1 MATSLDLH
9 QLDRHDRKSP
19 RRRNGPDPVDIHV
32 GARVRLRRTA
42 LGISLTDL
50 AATLGITFQ
59 QMYKYEKARN
69 RISAGRLYGLSKALD
84 VPVTFFFDGLIGTD
98 APVGRKRKDPR

>member
-1 MATSLDLH
+1 
-9 QLDRHDRKSP
+9 
-19 RRRNGPDPVDIHV
+19 
-32 GARVRLRRTA
+32 
-42 LGISLTDL
+42 
-50 AATLGITFQ
+50 LGITFQ

>member
-1 MATSLDLH
+1 M
-9 QLDRHDRKSP
+9 
-19 RRRNGPDPVDIHV
+19 
-32 GARVRLRRTA
+32 RLRRTA
-42 LGISLTDL
+42 LGMSLTDL

-84 VPVTFFFDGLIGTD
+84 VPVTFFFDGLTGAD
-98 APVGRKRKDPR
+98 APVGRKRKDAR